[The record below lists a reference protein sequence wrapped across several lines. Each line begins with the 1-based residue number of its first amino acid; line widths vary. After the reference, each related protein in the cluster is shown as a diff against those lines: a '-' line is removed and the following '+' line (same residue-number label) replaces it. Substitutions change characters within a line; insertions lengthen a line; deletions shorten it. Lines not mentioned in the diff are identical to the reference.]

1 MDNIEIELKLFH
13 TLRKL
18 LPHVNDDFTH
28 RLSVPVETTIEEI
41 LKIIGVPEE
50 TPVVIFLNGK
60 HVGKDITFS
69 QDDVLSIMLPAGG
82 G

>member
-18 LPHVNDDFTH
+18 LPHANDDFTH
-28 RLSVPVETTIEEI
+28 RLSVPVEKTIEEI

>member
-18 LPHVNDDFTH
+18 LPHVSDDFSH
-28 RLSVPVETTIEEI
+28 RLCVPVGTTIEEI
-41 LKIIGVPEE
+41 LKIIGVPQE
-50 TPVVIFLNGK
+50 TPVVFFLNGNP
-60 HVGKDITFS
+60 VGRDIRLS
-69 QDDVLSIMLPAGG
+69 PNDVVSIMLPAGG